1 MRYCLILVLLLT
13 ACSTTVP
20 VKRRFPDA
28 DPVMMQPAPPLV
40 TLPADTQDLD
50 QLLNNSA
57 ENFGQYRALTHQL
70 QMWQEWYQRQRELFE
85 SVN

>member
-1 MRYCLILVLLLT
+1 
-13 ACSTTVP
+13 
-20 VKRRFPDA
+20 
-28 DPVMMQPAPPLV
+28 MMQPAPPLV